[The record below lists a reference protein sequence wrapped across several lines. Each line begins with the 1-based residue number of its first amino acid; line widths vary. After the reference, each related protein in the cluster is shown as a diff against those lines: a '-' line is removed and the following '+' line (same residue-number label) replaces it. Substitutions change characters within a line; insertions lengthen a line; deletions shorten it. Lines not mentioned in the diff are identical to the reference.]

1 MSNHPVADIA
11 TASRD
16 LITVRDC
23 LRYAVSRFTAENL
36 FFGHGC
42 DNAYDEAAWIIL
54 HTLSLPLDRLEPFLD
69 ARLLPQERVRVL
81 TLIERRT
88 TEHIPAAYLTQEAWL
103 GEYRF
108 YCDERVIVP
117 RSYFAELLE
126 EGFAPWVQDPDHITR
141 ALDLCTGSACLAILM
156 AIHFPNA
163 VVDAIDL
170 SPDALEVARRNIAD
184 YQLEDHVRAIQ
195 SDLFDAV
202 PGERYDLIISNP
214 PYVTDDAMRELP
226 AEYRF
231 EPSLAL
237 GAGEDGLDIVRR
249 ILAQARG
256 HLNPGGMIAIEVG
269 HNRPLVE
276 AAFPHLPLTWLSTRT
291 KDDAV
296 FLVHREDLPT
306 A

>member
-1 MSNHPVADIA
+1 MTTHANTDIA
-11 TASRD
+11 TLSRD
-16 LITVRDC
+16 LLTVRDC

-81 TLIERRT
+81 TLIERRA
-88 TEHIPAAYLTQEAWL
+88 TEHIPAAYLTNEAWL

-126 EGFAPWVQDPDHITR
+126 NGFAPWVADAEGVTR

-163 VVDAIDL
+163 VVDAIDI
-170 SPDALEVARRNIAD
+170 SPDALEVARRNIGD
-184 YQLEDHVRAIQ
+184 YALDDRVRAIK
-195 SDLFDAV
+195 SDLFSAV
-202 PGERYDLIISNP
+202 PDEKYDLIISNP
-214 PYVTDDAMRELP
+214 PYVTDEAMRELP

-249 ILAQARG
+249 ILSEAHK
-256 HLNPGGMIAIEVG
+256 HLNPGGVIAIEVG
-269 HNRPLVE
+269 HNRHLVE
-276 AAFPHLPLTWLSTRT
+276 AAFPNLPLTWLSTRT
-291 KDDAV
+291 MEDAV
-296 FLVHREDLPT
+296 FLVQREDLPIR
-306 A
+306 